1 MPAYEPETN
10 SNSSLRQ
17 HAILLPRDPPD
28 PNVETAFRHHAESL
42 RTVSRKRRA
51 PRKRASTACQ
61 RCRIKKLKCEGRP
74 ICTYCQK
81 YGAECTYQTWTTPA
95 SVPSTAFLLERIAA
109 LEEKLEGLS
118 SESQPL
124 RSPEQSIQES
134 DTVPTTG
141 DENGNHQEL
150 YLTPSSSG
158 LPSNP
163 IDTSPIPITD
173 VLGHH
178 NIFRSDQV
186 VSQNIHES
194 PYTHE
199 SRDASPAGPESEGNN
214 ATSTPFERFDL
225 HDTADILPL
234 MELYLE
240 LVCPLFPM
248 ICDVYLWEAA
258 STVVATGFKNDL
270 YSCMVSFVMLLA
282 KAYSSSSVDP
292 DESSVFSETVHR
304 LSSLPVQLTLDY
316 AHTQVLCSLF
326 LLKRHRLLEAWH
338 WLHAGCTT
346 LYTVIKW
353 EETRNLYK
361 TDVEKNTILRTYWIC
376 HNLERDLTSEIDVL
390 PSSRLSELEDQMP
403 LPLGCDE
410 ASLSHLEKT
419 RRIKYLF
426 FLADT
431 SLRSI
436 LARIDGM
443 CSEFK
448 ASPVSSQ
455 WPGNVALS
463 PVAVELKSQLAAWDK
478 NVPPSL
484 DWSPCPSENIPSLI
498 RTRLRLL
505 YWLAQFRLGEP
516 VVIAVVGNTRAEFNI
531 DVWSSLMHGLSSGY
545 TLARTLVRE
554 GVQIDAIMGKRVLAA
569 ISLLEKTLDKSSL
582 QQLQPSDSREIL
594 ECGRRLLKEQ
604 LKGASGTW
612 PWEIT

>member
-1 MPAYEPETN
+1 MPGYEPETN

-28 PNVETAFRHHAESL
+28 PSVEAAFRHHAESL

-51 PRKRASTACQ
+51 PRKRASTACE

-81 YGAECTYQTWTTPA
+81 YGAECTYQTWTTPT

-118 SESQPL
+118 SEAQPL
-124 RSPEQSIQES
+124 HSPEQSNPES
-134 DTVPTTG
+134 DTVPTG
-141 DENGNHQEL
+141 DENGNNQRL

-163 IDTSPIPITD
+163 IGTSPVSTTD
-173 VLGHH
+173 DLQYH
-178 NIFRSDQV
+178 NILHSDQV
-186 VSQNIHES
+186 APQNVHES
-194 PYTHE
+194 PDGHD
-199 SRDASPAGPESEGNN
+199 SRDGSPAAADSDWDSARP
-214 ATSTPFERFDL
+214 TFVERFRL
-225 HDTADILPL
+225 NDTADVLPL

-258 STVVATGFKNDL
+258 STVGATGFKNDL

-436 LARIDGM
+436 LARIDAM

-455 WPGNVALS
+455 WPGKVALS
-463 PVAVELKSQLAAWDK
+463 PVAVELKSQLAAWDR

-484 DWSPCPSENIPSLI
+484 DWSPCPSENIPSLT

-505 YWLAQFRLGEP
+505 YWLAQFRLCEP
-516 VVIAVVGNTRAEFNI
+516 VVISVMGNTRAEFNI

-545 TLARTLVRE
+545 TLVRTLVRE

-604 LKGASGTW
+604 LKGTSGKW

>member
-1 MPAYEPETN
+1 MPGYEPETN

-28 PNVETAFRHHAESL
+28 PSVEAAFRHHAESL
-42 RTVSRKRRA
+42 RTLMVVR
-51 PRKRASTACQ
+51 
-61 RCRIKKLKCEGRP
+61 
-74 ICTYCQK
+74 
-81 YGAECTYQTWTTPA
+81 
-95 SVPSTAFLLERIAA
+95 SVPSTALLLERIAA

-118 SESQPL
+118 SEAQPL
-124 RSPEQSIQES
+124 HSPEQSNPES

-141 DENGNHQEL
+141 DENGNNQRL

-163 IDTSPIPITD
+163 IGTSPVSTTD
-173 VLGHH
+173 DLQYH
-178 NIFRSDQV
+178 NILHSDQV
-186 VSQNIHES
+186 APQNVHES
-194 PYTHE
+194 PDGHD
-199 SRDASPAGPESEGNN
+199 SRDGSPAAAESDWDS
-214 ATSTPFERFDL
+214 ARSTFVERFRL
-225 HDTADILPL
+225 NDTVDVLPL

-258 STVVATGFKNDL
+258 STVGSTGFKNDL
-270 YSCMVSFVMLLA
+270 
-282 KAYSSSSVDP
+282 
-292 DESSVFSETVHR
+292 
-304 LSSLPVQLTLDY
+304 
-316 AHTQVLCSLF
+316 
-326 LLKRHRLLEAWH
+326 
-338 WLHAGCTT
+338 
-346 LYTVIKW
+346 

-376 HNLERDLTSEIDVL
+376 HDLERDLTSEIAML

-436 LARIDGM
+436 LARIDAM

-484 DWSPCPSENIPSLI
+484 DWSPCPSEDIPSLT

-505 YWLAQFRLGEP
+505 YWLAQFRLCEP
-516 VVIAVVGNTRAEFNI
+516 VVISVMGNTRAEFNI

-545 TLARTLVRE
+545 TLVRTLVRE

-604 LKGASGTW
+604 LKGTSGKW

>member
-1 MPAYEPETN
+1 MPGYEPETN

-17 HAILLPRDPPD
+17 HAILLPCDPPD
-28 PNVETAFRHHAESL
+28 PSVEAAVRHHAESL
-42 RTVSRKRRA
+42 RSVSRKRRA
-51 PRKRASTACQ
+51 PRKRASTACE

-81 YGAECTYQTWTTPA
+81 YGAECTYQTWTAPA
-95 SVPSTAFLLERIAA
+95 SVPSTALLLERIAA

-118 SESQPL
+118 SEAQPL
-124 RSPEQSIQES
+124 HSIEQTIQES

-141 DENGNHQEL
+141 KENGNNYRF

-158 LPSNP
+158 LPSKLADN
-163 IDTSPIPITD
+163 SPPSSTND
-173 VLGHH
+173 VEDH
-178 NIFRSDQV
+178 NIFRSDEV
-186 VSQNIHES
+186 VLQNIHES
-194 PYTHE
+194 PYSHDRRV
-199 SRDASPAGPESEGNN
+199 SSPGGAESERDN
-214 ATSTPFERFDL
+214 ATSTTVEHHDL
-225 HDTADILPL
+225 NDTADILPL
-234 MELYLE
+234 MEQYLK
-240 LVCPLFPM
+240 LVCPLFPI

-282 KAYSSSSVDP
+282 KAYSSASVGP
-292 DESSVFSETVHR
+292 DEYS
-304 LSSLPVQLTLDY
+304 
-316 AHTQVLCSLF
+316 
-326 LLKRHRLLEAWH
+326 
-338 WLHAGCTT
+338 CTT

-361 TDVEKNTILRTYWIC
+361 TDIEMNTILRTYWIC
-376 HNLERDLTSEIDVL
+376 HDFERDLTSEIDVL

-419 RRIKYLF
+419 RRIKYLI

-436 LARIDGM
+436 LARINAM

-455 WPGNVALS
+455 WPGKVALS
-463 PVAVELKSQLAAWDK
+463 PVAVELRSQLAACDR

-484 DWSPCPSENIPSLI
+484 DWSPCPSENTPSLI

-505 YWLAQFRLGEP
+505 YWLAQFRMCEP
-516 VVIAVVGNTRAEFNI
+516 VVVAVMSNTRAEFNI

-545 TLARTLVRE
+545 TLVRTLVRE
-554 GVQIDAIMGKRVLAA
+554 GVQIDAIMGKRVLAV
-569 ISLLEKTLDKSSL
+569 ISFLEKTLDKSGL

-604 LKGASGTW
+604 LKGASEKW
-612 PWEIT
+612 PWQIS